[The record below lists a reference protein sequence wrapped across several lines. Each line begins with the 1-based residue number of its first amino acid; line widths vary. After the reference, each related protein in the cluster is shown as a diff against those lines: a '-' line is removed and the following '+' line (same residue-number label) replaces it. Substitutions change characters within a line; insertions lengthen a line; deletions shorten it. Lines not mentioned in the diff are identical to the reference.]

1 LQKGS
6 ESCPFFMPFSIPV
19 KKQIC
24 RIYILPDGGGS
35 KRINVLYLYFATG
48 KAKHKA
54 HTVYK

>member
-1 LQKGS
+1 
-6 ESCPFFMPFSIPV
+6 MPFSIPV

-35 KRINVLYLYFATG
+35 KRINVLYLDFATG

-54 HTVYK
+54 PTGFTNNAADFFSNF

>member
-1 LQKGS
+1 
-6 ESCPFFMPFSIPV
+6 MPFSIPV
-19 KKQIC
+19 KKQLC